1 MWNVCAFYKVV
12 NIQFSTHYEKYERN
26 LKPQI
31 HKKADWKNIFIKK
44 IDDVVFLNEMY
55 QRRLSKKIPKLL

>member
-26 LKPQI
+26 LKPQM
-31 HKKADWKNIFIKK
+31 HKKADWKKQHEDFQNMLKYNRK
-44 IDDVVFLNEMY
+44 V
-55 QRRLSKKIPKLL
+55 